1 MHEDPSWIIVS
12 QKAAADIG
20 YEALIPAVVLT
31 ALAGTTVGWRWY
43 SRVKLSGTYGGEDVL
58 TTVALVGSHISR

>member
-1 MHEDPSWIIVS
+1 MHENPNWIIVS

-31 ALAGTTVGWRWY
+31 ALALITVALRWY
-43 SRVKLSGTYGGEDVL
+43 SRAKLSGTYGVEDVVVTL
-58 TTVALVGSHISR
+58 ALVCSRV

>member
-31 ALAGTTVGWRWY
+31 ALAGT
-43 SRVKLSGTYGGEDVL
+43 YGGEDVL